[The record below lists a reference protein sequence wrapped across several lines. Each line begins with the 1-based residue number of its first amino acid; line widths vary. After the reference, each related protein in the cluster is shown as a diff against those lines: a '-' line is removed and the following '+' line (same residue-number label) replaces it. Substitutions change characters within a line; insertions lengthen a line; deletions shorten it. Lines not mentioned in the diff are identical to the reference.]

1 MDKCPECCKGQICP
15 SLSVCEMCYYDLWN
29 RVKRDGNAVLELA
42 KQIQML
48 QHILMEELESLK
60 IKKFV

>member
-1 MDKCPECCKGQICP
+1 
-15 SLSVCEMCYYDLWN
+15 MCYYDLWN